1 MDKTKLANII
11 AVVLTLAAFLIP
23 VICGYFGAMPEGG
36 DSEAFAALYGVWTLI
51 PPLLALL
58 LAFLTRNVILS
69 LFLGVLSGAWMLAL
83 VSGDLLGSITG
94 AFFNSTDYFIG
105 TLADRWDAGIIMQ
118 VLVIGAL
125 IALITRM
132 GGMRAIADLVV
143 KIAKGPRSAQITM
156 WISSWVIF
164 FDDYANA
171 LIIGPIMRPL
181 CDKFRISREKLAYI
195 VDSTAAPVAGIMLI
209 STWIGTELVNINQ
222 GLEIAG
228 IAGVT
233 AYGIFIDTIPYRFYN
248 IMALFFVF
256 ATAFLL
262 RDFGPM
268 LKAELRART
277 TGETINPGSEVMD
290 TEKVVDEEKEE
301 IKENYAILKTSKKVT
316 PPNIWN
322 AIIPV
327 GVLIVSAVILFYTN
341 GAATL
346 DPEYLAQLSFFDAVR
361 EAYSASDASIVLF
374 QAGLLAC
381 IVAIIMG
388 FVEKIFTLKDGIET
402 WAHGMKSMLFV
413 CIVLILAWSIGSVI
427 GDLGTAHFLVSN
439 LSDALPQFIVP
450 ALIFI
455 IAAVVSFATGT
466 AYGTMAILLPLCI
479 PLAAAIVGITG
490 MEISNAIPE
499 YTYIL
504 MCSSAVL
511 TGAIFGDHS
520 SPISDTSIL
529 SSMGAGC
536 SLIDHVMTQIV
547 YALTVGVVVIAGY
560 ILVGLGLNV
569 WITLLIM
576 AAILVLVLLFAGK
589 KVPTWNGK
597 EAAE

>member
-228 IAGVT
+228 LAGVT

>member
-1 MDKTKLANII
+1 MSFSDKIFGTYSERQIKKINKTVDKIESLAPIYAEMSNSELSSVTTLLKERLANGE
-11 AVVLTLAAFLIP
+11 TLDDILP
-23 VICGYFGAMPEGG
+23 
-36 DSEAFAALYGVWTLI
+36 DAFAAIREADDRV
-51 PPLLALL
+51 
-58 LAFLTRNVILS
+58 
-69 LFLGVLSGAWMLAL
+69 LGKRPFKVQL
-83 VSGDLLGSITG
+83 
-94 AFFNSTDYFIG
+94 
-105 TLADRWDAGIIMQ
+105 
-118 VLVIGAL
+118 
-125 IALITRM
+125 M
-132 GGMRAIADLVV
+132 GG
-143 KIAKGPRSAQITM
+143 T
-156 WISSWVIF
+156 
-164 FDDYANA
+164 
-171 LIIGPIMRPL
+171 
-181 CDKFRISREKLAYI
+181 
-195 VDSTAAPVAGIMLI
+195 
-209 STWIGTELVNINQ
+209 
-222 GLEIAG
+222 
-228 IAGVT
+228 
-233 AYGIFIDTIPYRFYN
+233 YRFYN

-268 LKAELRART
+268 LKAEVRART
-277 TGETINPGSEVMD
+277 TGATINPGSEVME

-301 IKENYAILKTSKKVT
+301 IKENYGILKTSKKVT

-322 AIIPV
+322 ALIPV
-327 GVLIVSAVILFYTN
+327 GVLIISAVVLFYTN
-341 GAATL
+341 GAAAVGAEAL
-346 DPEYLAQLSFFDAVR
+346 EGLSFFEAVR
-361 EAYSASDASIVLF
+361 EAYSNSDASIVLF

-388 FVEKIFTLKDGIET
+388 FFEKIFTLKDGIET

-439 LSDALPQFIVP
+439 LSDVLPQFIVP

-490 MEISNAIPE
+490 MEITSSGSA
-499 YTYIL
+499 YAYIL

-547 YALTVGVVVIAGY
+547 YAVTVGVVVIAGY

-576 AAILVLVLLFAGK
+576 AVILVLVLLFAGK
-589 KVPTWNGK
+589 KVPTWDGK
-597 EAAE
+597 ETAE